1 MSRAK
6 NGKNDAAAV
15 IHDGVLDVDRD
26 SCSFVERV
34 RDGNSYGLDHAGAR
48 AHQCDVAARRM
59 DLLWICRRIDG
70 RRNCCGWGGGPV
82 NCAGAQNIKF
92 VL

>member
-6 NGKNDAAAV
+6 NGKNDAAAG

-34 RDGNSYGLDHAGAR
+34 RDGNSYGLDHDGGR
-48 AHQCDVAARRM
+48 DPQCDVAARRK
-59 DLLWICRRIDG
+59 DLL
-70 RRNCCGWGGGPV
+70 
-82 NCAGAQNIKF
+82 
-92 VL
+92 

>member
-1 MSRAK
+1 MFRAK
-6 NGKNDAAAV
+6 SGKNDAAAV
-15 IHDGVLDVDRD
+15 NHDGALDVDRD
-26 SCSFVERV
+26 ACSFVEMV
-34 RDGNSYGLDHAGAR
+34 RDGNSYGLDHDDAR
-48 AHQCDVAARRM
+48 DHQCDVAARRK
-59 DLLWICRRIDG
+59 DLLWICRGIDG